1 MVADVISRWTYTQGM
16 PRILNAYEGNE
27 IFVAQG
33 RAVAEIISGWTYTL
47 RMPSTQSF

>member
-1 MVADVISRWTYTQGM
+1 MLTAGGLTHSEC
-16 PRILNAYEGNE
+16 PALLLNACESNG

-33 RAVAEIISGWTYTL
+33 RAMADVISGWTYTL